1 MKKYSNIYSY
11 SIVFLA
17 LVSISLVILDFSN
30 VLNISEKPFN
40 YIDNSI
46 LIIFAI
52 DYSVRFY
59 KSDNKLVFFKQNIF
73 DLIAIIPFDSVFSF
87 FRVARVFR
95 LAKIG
100 RLAKLTRVI
109 GVTGKLT
116 RNTKTFL
123 NTNGFLKII
132 YTSVVLIV
140 ISSLTYSYAEN
151 VPYIDAFWWAL
162 VTTTTVG
169 YGDISPATPLG
180 RLAAIIL
187 MFLGIGFIGMLTST
201 ITEFFNKTNKEDAS
215 EEKIDLLIKKI
226 EDLEQKI
233 DNLSKQ

>member
-1 MKKYSNIYSY
+1 MKKYSKFYSY

-17 LVSISLVILDFSN
+17 LISISLVILDFSN
-30 VLNISEKPFN
+30 ILNISERPYS

-46 LIIFAI
+46 LIIFAL
-52 DYSVRFY
+52 DYLVRFY
-59 KSDNKLVFFKQNIF
+59 KSDNKLVFFKRNIF

-100 RLAKLTRVI
+100 RLAKIARVI

-123 NTNGFLKII
+123 STNGFFKII
-132 YTSVVLIV
+132 YVSIVLIV

-201 ITEFFNKTNKEDAS
+201 ITEFFNKTDKEDVS

-226 EDLEQKI
+226 ENLEQKI
-233 DNLSKQ
+233 DDLSK

>member
-1 MKKYSNIYSY
+1 MKKYSKIYSY

-17 LVSISLVILDFSN
+17 LISISLVILDFSN
-30 VLNISEKPFN
+30 ILNISERPYS
-40 YIDNSI
+40 YIDTSI

-52 DYSVRFY
+52 DYLVRFY

-132 YTSVVLIV
+132 YASIVLIV

-187 MFLGIGFIGMLTST
+187 MFLGIGFIGILTST
-201 ITEFFNKTNKEDAS
+201 ITEFFNKSDKEDVS

-226 EDLEQKI
+226 ENLEQKI
-233 DNLSKQ
+233 DDLSK